1 MKTRNYSFLL
11 VLLLLP
17 SVVPTLAQTQQ
28 HALKKKIPVWLKQ
41 YKVPAVGVAVIK
53 NGKVE
58 WAEVF
63 GERAT
68 GVKAT
73 RDTIFNVASLTK
85 PVFAMM
91 ALQLIARNELNLD
104 ESLSEYWIDP
114 DIAND
119 ERHRKL
125 TPRIILSHQT
135 GFPNWR
141 RDQKLSFAFEPGT
154 KYQYSG
160 EGMEYL
166 KRAIER
172 KSKKTMP
179 DLVKSL
185 VFEPSGMTSTSFTW
199 NESNESRFAIGYDR
213 AMKPYKIPKRTDPSA
228 ADDLLTTID
237 DYARFVAWVLNGANL
252 SASVFQDMKSPQV
265 KSQKEFNFGL
275 GWQLLIG
282 AEPVLTHG
290 GSDEGV
296 RTDATLLPQS
306 RSGVI
311 ILTNSDNGE
320 PLIQLIFEEALEK
333 GSAIQDMVS
342 LSDWHYLEGLSEQE
356 LGKNVRQFATSPS
369 VWHRLTRG
377 VEARFFKQSGLS
389 KTEKQEAREAF
400 HSFIGAVMSGTVS
413 KESLNEMLNI
423 LFKPKPDGARELNK
437 QLSDSELR
445 VFINL
450 AKAEAHKS
458 VAEKN

>member
-1 MKTRNYSFLL
+1 MKTKKYAFFLL
-11 VLLLLP
+11 LLLLLP
-17 SVVPTLAQTQQ
+17 MVQTPAQTRQN
-28 HALKKKIPVWLKQ
+28 ALQEKIPVWLKQ
-41 YKVPAVGVAVIK
+41 YKVPAVGLAVIK
-53 NGKVE
+53 NGKVA

-63 GERAT
+63 GERAP
-68 GVKAT
+68 GIKAT

-91 ALQLIARNELNLD
+91 VLQLIARHELNLD

-114 DIAND
+114 DLAND

-172 KSKKTMP
+172 KTKKTMP
-179 DLVKSL
+179 ELVKSL

-213 AMKPYKIPKRTDPSA
+213 AMKPYQIPKRTDPSA

-252 SASVFQDMKSPQV
+252 PASVFQEMKSPQV

-275 GWQLLIG
+275 GWQLLLG
-282 AEPVLTHG
+282 TEPVLTHG

-296 RTDATLLPQS
+296 RAEATLLPQS

-320 PLIQLIFEEALEK
+320 PLIQFIFEEALEK

-342 LSDWHYLEGLSEQE
+342 LSDWHYLEGLSEKE

-369 VWHRLTRG
+369 VWHKLTRG
-377 VEARFFKQSGLS
+377 VEAKFFKQSGLS
-389 KTEKQEAREAF
+389 KAEKQEAKEAF
-400 HSFIGAVMSGTVS
+400 RSFIGAVTSGTVS

-423 LFKPKPDGARELNK
+423 LFKPKPDGARELSK
-437 QLSDSELR
+437 QLRDSELR
-445 VFINL
+445 AFINL
-450 AKAEAHKS
+450 AKAEARKS
-458 VAEKN
+458 IAEKK